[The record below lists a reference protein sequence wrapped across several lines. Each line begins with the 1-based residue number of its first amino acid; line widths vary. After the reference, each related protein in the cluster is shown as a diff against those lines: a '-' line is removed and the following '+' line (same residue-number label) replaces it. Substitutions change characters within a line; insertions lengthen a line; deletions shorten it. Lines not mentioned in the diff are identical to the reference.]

1 VFFHLHIT
9 LESILSLTFKYST
22 GFISHLIFL
31 FCLQEI
37 AQLVFQIIDE
47 NLPRVKMTF
56 LFGKTPVISDSR
68 FHVEDLLL
76 VKEKAVDIML
86 AAKDP
91 GATLTINNV
100 LILGI
105 PLPAA
110 QIEPEFPS
118 GVNHREP
125 GMHHSIV
132 GILERDPIAFVV
144 GNSRWKIGVHFMF
157 GDHHVTF
164 KSSFASHKVP
174 AALNIAKDI
183 CGTLG
188 FWDPGFQ
195 GSMIQPLQDPYYF
208 EPIYTPPFFSHVS
221 NSRRH
226 RSHGFS

>member
-1 VFFHLHIT
+1 VFFQPHIT
-9 LESILSLTFKYST
+9 LESVLFFEVSTTSLVFILIL
-22 GFISHLIFL
+22 FL

-37 AQLVFQIIDE
+37 AQLVFQIIDA

-56 LFGKTPVISDSR
+56 LFGNTTVISDSR
-68 FHVEDLLL
+68 FHGEDLLL
-76 VKEKAVDIML
+76 IKEKAIDIML
-86 AAKDP
+86 ASKDP

-105 PLPAA
+105 LLPAA

-125 GMHHSIV
+125 GLHHSIM

-174 AALNIAKDI
+174 AALNVAKDI

-188 FWDPGFQ
+188 FWDPGFL

>member
-1 VFFHLHIT
+1 VLFFEVSTTSLVF
-9 LESILSLTFKYST
+9 ILIL
-22 GFISHLIFL
+22 FL

-76 VKEKAVDIML
+76 IKEKAIDIML
-86 AAKDP
+86 VSKDP

-105 PLPAA
+105 LLPAA

-118 GVNHREP
+118 GVTHIEP
-125 GMHHSIV
+125 GLHHSIIGV
-132 GILERDPIAFVV
+132 LETDPIAFVV
-144 GNSRWKIGVHFMF
+144 GNSRWEIGIHFMF
-157 GDHHVTF
+157 GDHHV
-164 KSSFASHKVP
+164 SFDSGFDSHKVP
-174 AALNIAKDI
+174 AALNVAKDI

-188 FWDPGFQ
+188 FWDPNLP
-195 GSMIQPLQDPYYF
+195 GSSIQPLQDPYYF
-208 EPIYTPPFFSHVS
+208 QPIYTPPFFSHVS
-221 NSRRH
+221 NSRRR
-226 RSHGFS
+226 RSAWGS